1 MLNFFTSNIFSELDI
16 EVYTMECKS
25 DSNDSLSIENVK
37 VFALEI
43 VRKILPASYDCH
55 FYLAGGCFKSMITK
69 KEPNNIDLWA
79 ASEDDRTRLIRQ
91 LGGACLIC
99 DDGGY
104 HPTVVLK
111 TGLPK
116 INVYFNYPS
125 SLDIC
130 LSHFDLV
137 MSCIGV
143 EFDSGKLIDS
153 HVHFEAN
160 DDAQN
165 KIVRVVRRI
174 NPHKDNLLTLMRML
188 RYADELSYVVIP
200 ETIKCLWRNTY
211 VSATLEKRRELL
223 FSSRLSS
230 EDVPFEYEINRIWK
244 EGSPSETCRSYTAQ
258 ELEQMKREAL
268 SSKNNH
274 PKDRKPIA
282 VYLAG
287 LPGSGKS
294 TVARQALS
302 QLGFD
307 SSTINNM
314 VNLDMDELR
323 KYHAQFMAYLDGS
336 IVSNNREK
344 RLIYKDLIPWFNET
358 SNAEFDIYKKSDS
371 LAQTL
376 LERNLDFI
384 LPVHW

>member
-1 MLNFFTSNIFSELDI
+1 MA
-16 EVYTMECKS
+16 CKN
-25 DSNDSLSIENVK
+25 DSNDYLSIEKVK
-37 VFALEI
+37 LFAVEI

-79 ASEDDRTRLIRQ
+79 ASEDDRTRLLRQ

-104 HPTVVLK
+104 SPTVVLK
-111 TGLPK
+111 TGLPR

-125 SLDIC
+125 TLDIC

-143 EFDSGKLIDS
+143 EFDSGRIIDS

-165 KIVRVVRRI
+165 KIIRVVRRI
-174 NPHKDNLLTLMRML
+174 EPNKDNLLTLMRII
-188 RYADELSYVVIP
+188 RYADELSYVVVP
-200 ETIKCLWRNTY
+200 EAIKCLWRNTY
-211 VSATLEKRRELL
+211 VSSTVEERRELL
-223 FSSRLSS
+223 FSARLSS
-230 EDVPFEYEINRIWK
+230 EDVPSEYEIYRIWK
-244 EGSPSETCRSYTAQ
+244 EGRPSEICRSYTTQ
-258 ELEQMKREAL
+258 ELEKMKREAL
-268 SSKNNH
+268 SSENNY

-282 VYLAG
+282 VYLIG

-307 SSTINNM
+307 STTINNM
-314 VNLDMDELR
+314 VNLDMDVLR
-323 KYHAQFMAYLDGS
+323 KHHAQFMAYLKGS

-344 RLIYKDLIPWFNET
+344 RLIYKELIPWFNET

-371 LAQTL
+371 LAKIL
-376 LERNLDFI
+376 LERKLDFI
-384 LPVHW
+384 LPVHWYVSL